1 MGESAQRPWAAC
13 RRAVGTPNWKKVW
26 RSVSLVRLLIPRETA
41 PGEHRV
47 AATPETVRRLV
58 TRAAEVHVEQG
69 AGEAAG
75 FGDAEFVGA
84 GAQVHPPQDLPWA
97 SVDGVLCVAPPALEL
112 LERLSPGA
120 LVVGLLAPYGATA
133 FTESLNQ
140 RRASAIAL
148 ELLPRISR
156 AQAMDVLSSQAN
168 IAGYKAVLLGAA
180 ALDRYLPMLMTA
192 AGTIQPS
199 RVLILGAGVAGLQAL
214 ATARRLGG
222 VVYVSDVRPAVKEQV
237 ESLGGRFIN
246 PPELEERPAEAGG
259 YAKEASEA
267 FLEAQ
272 RIQLAEQLA
281 LADLVIC
288 TAQVPGRPAPRLISE
303 AMLDGMRP
311 GAVVVD
317 LAVAQGGNCFGSV
330 PGTTVERKGVKLIG
344 AEALPSSVANHASA
358 LYARNVAALI
368 EHLLGEEGFRLDPA
382 DPILEGCLLTH
393 EGACLRRDVVYG
405 AEPVAPV
412 SPTPGAPEPALTGGA
427 QPSSPTAPT
436 PSLR

>member
-1 MGESAQRPWAAC
+1 
-13 RRAVGTPNWKKVW
+13 VK
-26 RSVSLVRLLIPRETA
+26 LLISRERA
-41 PGEHRV
+41 SGETRV
-47 AATPETVRRLV
+47 AATPETVRRLTGRGARV
-58 TRAAEVHVEQG
+58 LMEQG
-69 AGEAAG
+69 AGLAAG
-75 FGDAEFVGA
+75 FRDDDYGAAGAEFHGEGV
-84 GAQVHPPQDLPWA
+84 LPW
-97 SVDGVLCVAPPALEL
+97 SEVDGVLCVNPPPLEI
-112 LERLSPGA
+112 LEQLRSGA
-120 LVVGLLAPYGATA
+120 LLVGLLNPYGAA
-133 FTESLNQ
+133 PMAESLVS
-140 RRASAIAL
+140 RGVSAIAL

-156 AQAMDVLSSQAN
+156 AQSMDVLSSQAN

-237 ESLGGRFIN
+237 ESLGGRFIE
-246 PPELEERPAEAGG
+246 PPQLEDRPAESGG
-259 YAKEASEA
+259 YAREASEA

-272 RIQLAEQLA
+272 RIQLAEQLS

-317 LAVAQGGNCFGSV
+317 LAVAQGGNCFGTV
-330 PGTTVERKGVKLIG
+330 PGTTVERRGVKLIG
-344 AEALPSSVANHASA
+344 AEALPSSVPNHASA

-368 EHLLGEEGFRLDPA
+368 EHLLGEEGIHLDPA
-382 DPILEGCLLTH
+382 DPILDGCLLIH
-393 EGACLRRDVVYG
+393 EGACRRRDVVFG
-405 AEPVAPV
+405 PEEQGSPMGLPSAKAETSALIGGNQATPV
-412 SPTPGAPEPALTGGA
+412 SA
-427 QPSSPTAPT
+427 ST

>member
-1 MGESAQRPWAAC
+1 
-13 RRAVGTPNWKKVW
+13 
-26 RSVSLVRLLIPRETA
+26 LVKLLISRERA
-41 PGEHRV
+41 SGETRV
-47 AATPETVRRLV
+47 AATPETVRRL
-58 TRAAEVHVEQG
+58 TGRGARLLVEQG
-69 AGEAAG
+69 AGLAAG
-75 FGDAEFVGA
+75 FRDDDYGAA
-84 GAQVHPPQDLPWA
+84 GAELLGGGALAWSD
-97 SVDGVLCVAPPALEL
+97 VDGVLCVNPPPLEI
-112 LERLSPGA
+112 LEQLRSGA
-120 LVVGLLAPYGATA
+120 LLVGLLNPYGANA
-133 FTESLNQ
+133 MAESLVS
-140 RRASAIAL
+140 RGVSAIAL

-237 ESLGGRFIN
+237 ESLGGRFIE
-246 PPELEERPAEAGG
+246 PPQLDDRPAESGG
-259 YAKEASEA
+259 YAREASEA

-272 RIQLAEQLA
+272 RIQLAEQLS

-317 LAVAQGGNCFGSV
+317 LAVAQGGNCFGTV
-330 PGTTVERKGVKLIG
+330 PGATVERKGVKLIG
-344 AEALPSSVANHASA
+344 AEALPSSVPNHASA

-368 EHLLGEEGFRLDPA
+368 EHLLGDEGFRLDPS

-393 EGACLRRDVVYG
+393 EGACRRRDVVYG
-405 AEPVAPV
+405 AEKAAAPDA
-412 SPTPGAPEPALTGGA
+412 PTPAASEPALPEGG
-427 QPSSPTAPT
+427 QPSNPSAPT